1 MLVTAWDDGHM
12 QRTLTASLDLRVHDR
27 ADLIF
32 SIAVAGGTPLAS
44 ERLQVRSSDGP
55 CAVTEILGPDDTR
68 LHRVIAEPG
77 RLQVDYEAVVV
88 GQAVPRAVDPLET
101 VTALRPSRYC
111 ESDALFS
118 LARSELGYLLEHRRL
133 HEDGTVSG
141 GLQILP
147 WVAAWVG
154 RHLSYVSGSTTVSD
168 SAVSTLAG
176 GQGVCRDFAHLTIAM
191 LRALDIP
198 ARYAAVYAP
207 GLVPM
212 DFHAVAEGFVDGA
225 WHVVDATGLAP
236 RQSLVR
242 IATGRDAADVAWLS
256 NHHGNVTVEDMRID
270 ALIDDLPTDDPSQPV
285 VLA

>member
-1 MLVTAWDDGHM
+1 M

-27 ADLIF
+27 ADLIL
-32 SIAVAGGTPLAS
+32 SIAAAGGTPLAS
-44 ERLQVRSSDGP
+44 ERLQVQSSQGP
-55 CAVTEILGPDDTR
+55 CAVTELIGPDETR

-77 RLQVDYEAVVV
+77 SLHVEYEAVVV
-88 GQAVPRAVDPLET
+88 GQAVPRAVDVLET
-101 VTALRPSRYC
+101 VAYLRPSRYC

-118 LARSELGYLLEHRRL
+118 LARSELGYLLENRRL
-133 HEDGTVSG
+133 DADGSVSG
-141 GLQILP
+141 GLQVLP

-154 RHLSYVSGSTTVSD
+154 RHLAYVSGSTSVTD
-168 SAVSTLAG
+168 SAVTTLAAG
-176 GQGVCRDFAHLTIAM
+176 RGVCRDFAHLTIAM

-198 ARYAAVYAP
+198 ARYASVYAP

-242 IATGRDAADVAWLS
+242 IATGRDASDVAWLS
-256 NHHGNVTVEDMRID
+256 NHHGNVTVDDMRVD
-270 ALIDDLPTDDPSQPV
+270 ALIDFLPADDPSQPV

>member
-1 MLVTAWDDGHM
+1 M

-32 SIAVAGGTPLAS
+32 SIAAAGGTPLAS
-44 ERLQVRSSDGP
+44 ERLQVHSSEGP
-55 CAVTEILGPDDTR
+55 CAVTELVGPDETR
-68 LHRVIAEPG
+68 LHRVIATPG
-77 RLQVDYEAVVV
+77 LLRVEYEAVVV
-88 GQAVPRAVDPLET
+88 GHAVPRAVDVLET
-101 VTALRPSRYC
+101 MTYLRPSRYC
-111 ESDALFS
+111 ESDVLFS
-118 LARSELGYLLEHRRL
+118 LARAELGYLLEGRRL
-133 HEDGTVSG
+133 QADGSVSG
-141 GLQILP
+141 GTEALA

-168 SAVSTLAG
+168 SAVSTLAS

-198 ARYAAVYAP
+198 ARYASVYAP

-256 NHHGNVTVEDMRID
+256 NHHGNVSVDDMRID
-270 ALIDDLPTDDPSQPV
+270 AVIDVLPVDDPAQPV
-285 VLA
+285 LLA

>member
-1 MLVTAWDDGHM
+1 M

-27 ADLIF
+27 ADLIL
-32 SIAVAGGTPLAS
+32 SIAAAGGTPLAS
-44 ERLQVRSSDGP
+44 ERLQVQSSQGP
-55 CAVTEILGPDDTR
+55 CAVTEIIGPDDTR
-68 LHRVIAEPG
+68 LHRVVAEPG
-77 RLQVDYEAVVV
+77 QLHVEYEAVVV
-88 GQAVPRAVDPLET
+88 GQAVPRAVDALET
-101 VTALRPSRYC
+101 VTYLRPSRYC
-111 ESDALFS
+111 ESDVLFS
-118 LARSELGYLLEHRRL
+118 LARNELGYLLQHRRL
-133 HEDGTVSG
+133 DADGSVAG
-141 GLQILP
+141 GLQVLP

-154 RHLSYVSGSTTVSD
+154 RHLAYVSGSTTVSD
-168 SAVSTLAG
+168 SAVSTLAAG
-176 GQGVCRDFAHLTIAM
+176 RGVCRDFAHLTIAM

-198 ARYAAVYAP
+198 ARYASVYAP

-256 NHHGNVTVEDMRID
+256 NHHGNVSVDDMRVD
-270 ALIDDLPTDDPSQPV
+270 ALIDVLPSDDPAQPV

>member
-1 MLVTAWDDGHM
+1 M

-27 ADLIF
+27 ADLIL
-32 SIAVAGGTPLAS
+32 SIAAAGGTPLAS
-44 ERLQVRSSDGP
+44 ERLQVQSSQGP
-55 CAVTEILGPDDTR
+55 CAVTELIGPDETR

-77 RLQVDYEAVVV
+77 RLHVEYEAVVV
-88 GQAVPRAVDPLET
+88 GQAIPRAVDVLET
-101 VTALRPSRYC
+101 VAYLRPSRYC

-118 LARSELGYLLEHRRL
+118 LARSELGYLLENRRL
-133 HEDGTVSG
+133 DADGSVTG
-141 GLQILP
+141 GLQVLP

-154 RHLSYVSGSTTVSD
+154 RHLAYVSGSTSVTD
-168 SAVSTLAG
+168 SAVTTLAAG
-176 GQGVCRDFAHLTIAM
+176 RGVCRDFAHLTIAM

-198 ARYAAVYAP
+198 ARYASVYAP

-242 IATGRDAADVAWLS
+242 IATGRDASDVAWLS
-256 NHHGNVTVEDMRID
+256 NHHGNVTVDDMRVD
-270 ALIDDLPTDDPSQPV
+270 ALIDILPADDPSQPV

>member
-1 MLVTAWDDGHM
+1 M

-27 ADLIF
+27 ADLIL
-32 SIAVAGGTPLAS
+32 SIAAAGGTPLAS
-44 ERLQVRSSDGP
+44 ERLQVQSSQGP
-55 CAVTEILGPDDTR
+55 CAVTEIIGPDDTR
-68 LHRVIAEPG
+68 LHRVVAEPG
-77 RLQVDYEAVVV
+77 QLHVEYEAVVV
-88 GQAVPRAVDPLET
+88 GHAVPRAVDALET
-101 VTALRPSRYC
+101 VTYLRPSRYC
-111 ESDALFS
+111 ESDVLFS
-118 LARSELGYLLEHRRL
+118 LARNELGYLLQDRRL
-133 HEDGTVSG
+133 DADGSVSG
-141 GLQILP
+141 GLQVLP

-168 SAVSTLAG
+168 SAVSTLAA

-198 ARYAAVYAP
+198 ARYASVYAP

-256 NHHGNVTVEDMRID
+256 NHHGNVSVDDMRVDATID
-270 ALIDDLPTDDPSQPV
+270 VLPSDDPAQPV

>member
-1 MLVTAWDDGHM
+1 M

-32 SIAVAGGTPLAS
+32 SIAAAGGTPLAS
-44 ERLQVRSSDGP
+44 ERLQVQSSDGP
-55 CAVTEILGPDDTR
+55 CAVTEIVGPDDTR

-77 RLQVDYEAVVV
+77 RLQVEYEAVVV
-88 GQAVPRAVDPLET
+88 GQAVPRPVEALET
-101 VTALRPSRYC
+101 VTYLRPSRYC

-118 LARSELGYLLEHRRL
+118 RARSELGYLLEHRRL
-133 HEDGTVSG
+133 HEDGTVTG
-141 GLQILP
+141 GLQVLP

-168 SAVSTLAG
+168 SAVSTLAAG
-176 GQGVCRDFAHLTIAM
+176 RGVCRDFAHLTIAM

-198 ARYAAVYAP
+198 AP

-270 ALIDDLPTDDPSQPV
+270 ALIDVLPVDDPAQAV